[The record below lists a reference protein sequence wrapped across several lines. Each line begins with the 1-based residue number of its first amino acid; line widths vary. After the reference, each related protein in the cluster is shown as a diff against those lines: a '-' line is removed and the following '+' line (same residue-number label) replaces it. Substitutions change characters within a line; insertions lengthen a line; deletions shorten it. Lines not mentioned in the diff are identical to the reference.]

1 VTAAGNTKT
10 PNTILQILKNEIPKK
25 EQKKERKRKKKKKK
39 LAKKIVIANL
49 IDISVLCL

>member
-25 EQKKERKRKKKKKK
+25 EQKKEKGKEKRRRK
-39 LAKKIVIANL
+39 N
-49 IDISVLCL
+49 